1 MSPLQRIRNILLT
14 PISEWTVIVAENDTP
29 ASLFRRYVIP
39 LILIGGVAAFIGY
52 GIIGLDTGFYK
63 IQGVRWGV
71 WFATRQILSGIIG
84 YFVATYVIDL
94 LAPNF
99 SSERNM
105 GRSAQLVAYA
115 STPSWLSAVFMA
127 IPALG
132 FMGLLGLYGIYLFYT
147 GLPVMK
153 KTPEDKRV
161 VYMVISALVTII
173 VSIAAQSLI
182 SMILNPIMGDPYEG
196 SINELKKFFDR

>member
-39 LILIGGVAAFIGY
+39 LILIGGVAAFIGH